1 MITTGADIAVPFAW
15 IARLYG
21 ARVVYVESFT
31 RISRPSL
38 TCRLIRPVASRVYA
52 QWPELLESL
61 PNARYVGAV
70 VESEAVVAP

>member
-1 MITTGADIAVPFAW
+1 
-15 IARLYG
+15 
-21 ARVVYVESFT
+21 VYVESFT

-52 QWPELLESL
+52 QWPELLDSL

-70 VESEAVVAP
+70 VESEPVVAP